1 MRRHFDNA
9 EAKDQT
15 VDPAD
20 CEKDMFA
27 KNVFG
32 NNGEQRKRIVKA
44 HRKSRLRELN
54 IETNVKSII
63 KDGFQPPKISFPTA
77 SSK

>member
-1 MRRHFDNA
+1 MRRHFDNT

-15 VDPAD
+15 VDPID

-54 IETNVKSII
+54 IETNVKGLI
-63 KDGFQPPKISFPTA
+63 KDDF
-77 SSK
+77 